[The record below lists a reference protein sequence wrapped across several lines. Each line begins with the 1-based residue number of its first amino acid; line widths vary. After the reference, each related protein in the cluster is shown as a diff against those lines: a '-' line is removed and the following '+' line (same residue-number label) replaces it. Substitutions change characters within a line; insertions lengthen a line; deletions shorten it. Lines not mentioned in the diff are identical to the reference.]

1 MGRRTGISLLRFP
14 ILRRR
19 PSPIPVRSESLTTKG
34 SKSIRYGKVEVV
46 AKFPEG
52 DWLWLAIW
60 VKPVNDAYGVW
71 PASGEI
77 DIIKSRQKIL
87 TIPWEE
93 FIRFQVR
100 CIRVIASLD

>member
-1 MGRRTGISLLRFP
+1 M
-14 ILRRR
+14 
-19 PSPIPVRSESLTTKG
+19 
-34 SKSIRYGKVEVV
+34 
-46 AKFPEG
+46 AG
-52 DWLWLAIW
+52 DLGEASD
-60 VKPVNDAYGVW
+60 DAYGVW

-100 CIRVIASLD
+100 CIRVIASLA